1 MRVERREERRLNG
14 PRICHAFES
23 TSANV
28 ALQDRRAEER
38 AGRAAHVISSLCAD
52 VFIEKSAR
60 DPHVFG
66 TRMVLAPDSPERSRC
81 ERILGRGDAR
91 PVCGPRKSI
100 GDRWGVSLYVGGFA
114 DQPGIYRSVVLLIAR
129 SSIPKHFG
137 V

>member
-1 MRVERREERRLNG
+1 MRCNPVGACRETREERRLKG

-28 ALQDRRAEER
+28 ALKDRQ
-38 AGRAAHVISSLCAD
+38 GRWEKGGGLHNAISSLCAD

-81 ERILGRGDAR
+81 ERILGRGA
-91 PVCGPRKSI
+91 P
-100 GDRWGVSLYVGGFA
+100 FA
-114 DQPGIYRSVVLLIAR
+114 VPTNQ
-129 SSIPKHFG
+129 
-137 V
+137 